1 MMRFLL
7 LFPALAASAAA
18 QAQIRVP
25 SLPVLP
31 LQGVTQTLDQAQPRV
46 LDSASDLRLRSV
58 RRLIRDNRKLIEAD
72 PNGEPIV
79 RGEILA
85 SGLSDEALARL
96 ESRGF
101 VVERERTIAS
111 ADIRVLVLK
120 TPADTTTQKA
130 LRELRTADPSGLYD
144 YNHIYL
150 GSGLVTSAQ
159 TAGAPNAGAADS
171 APAPAP
177 HPRIRVGLID
187 TGVDATHPAFGEL
200 VVRPW
205 GCDGTEHPDAHGTAV
220 ASLLAAHA
228 SAEIY
233 AADVYCGSPTGGS
246 LDAIA
251 AALGW
256 LVDERVAVIN
266 VSLVGPKN
274 ALLEQIVRSL
284 TERGYLIVAAVGND
298 GPAAPPLYP
307 AAYPDVVGVTGV
319 DAHRRVLIEA
329 ERGPQVMFAA
339 LGADLEAADLK
350 HGYAPVRGTSYAA
363 PTVAALLAAPLSV
376 PDRQGALAAIDRLA
390 QSAIHLGS
398 PGRDL
403 TYGFGLVGSTNR

>member
-7 LFPALAASAAA
+7 LFPALAAAAAA

-25 SLPVLP
+25 SLPLLP

-46 LDSASDLRLRSV
+46 PDSARDVRLTAI
-58 RRLIRDNRKLIEAD
+58 RRLIRDNRKRVEAD
-72 PNGEPIV
+72 PNGEAIV

-85 SGLSDEALARL
+85 SGVSDQALAQL
-96 ESRGF
+96 QSRGF
-101 VVERERTIAS
+101 VVEREPTIAS

-120 TPADTTTQKA
+120 TPAGTATQKA
-130 LRELRTADPSGLYD
+130 LRELRTADPNGLYD

-150 GSGLVTSAQ
+150 GSGLAAFAQ
-159 TAGAPNAGAADS
+159 RQAAPSAGAAQA
-171 APAPAP
+171 APASR
-177 HPRIRVGLID
+177 PRIRVGLID
-187 TGVDATHPAFGEL
+187 AGVDATHPAFGES

-233 AADVYCGSPTGGS
+233 AADVYCASPTGGS
-246 LDAIA
+246 LDTIA

-274 ALLEQIVRSL
+274 ALLERIVRALS
-284 TERGYLIVAAVGND
+284 ERGYLIIAAVGND

-339 LGADLEAADLK
+339 LGTDLEAADLK

-376 PDRQGALAAIDRLA
+376 PDHRGALAALEGLVQTA
-390 QSAIHLGS
+390 VHLGS

-403 TYGFGLVGSTNR
+403 TYGFGLVGSTNH

>member
-1 MMRFLL
+1 M
-7 LFPALAASAAA
+7 LFSALAASGRRT

-31 LQGVTQTLDQAQPRV
+31 LRGVTQTLDQAQPRV

-85 SGLSDEALARL
+85 SGVSDEALARL

-150 GSGLVTSAQ
+150 GSSLATSAEPQ
-159 TAGAPNAGAADS
+159 AAPSAA
-171 APAPAP
+171 AAQAAPAP

-187 TGVDATHPAFGEL
+187 TGVDATHPAFGES
-200 VVRPW
+200 VMRPW
-205 GCDGTEHPDAHGTAV
+205 GCEGTEHPDAHGTAV

-246 LDAIA
+246 LDTIA

-256 LVDERVAVIN
+256 LVDERVAGIN

-274 ALLEQIVRSL
+274 ALLLSRSSVRSPSAGISSSL
-284 TERGYLIVAAVGND
+284 PWATTDPPRRRSI
-298 GPAAPPLYP
+298 PPLIP
-307 AAYPDVVGVTGV
+307 
-319 DAHRRVLIEA
+319 
-329 ERGPQVMFAA
+329 MW
-339 LGADLEAADLK
+339 
-350 HGYAPVRGTSYAA
+350 
-363 PTVAALLAAPLSV
+363 
-376 PDRQGALAAIDRLA
+376 
-390 QSAIHLGS
+390 SA
-398 PGRDL
+398 
-403 TYGFGLVGSTNR
+403 

>member
-7 LFPALAASAAA
+7 LFSALAASAAA

-85 SGLSDEALARL
+85 SGVSDEALARL

-111 ADIRVLVLK
+111 TDIRVLVLK

-150 GSGLVTSAQ
+150 GSSLATSAEPQ
-159 TAGAPNAGAADS
+159 AAPSAA
-171 APAPAP
+171 AAQAAPAP

-187 TGVDATHPAFGEL
+187 TGVDATHPAFGES
-200 VVRPW
+200 VMRPW
-205 GCDGTEHPDAHGTAV
+205 GCEGTEHPDAHGTAV

-233 AADVYCGSPTGGS
+233 AADVYCGSPRGGS

-363 PTVAALLAAPLSV
+363 PTVAALLAAPLSA
-376 PDRQGALAAIDRLA
+376 PDRQGALAAIEGLA